1 MVPAGVSPT
10 EAAFEVI
17 GLVNAKSIMDF
28 LFFDTQVGVAI
39 FFIGF
44 LASLWRSVRETDFS
58 PLWGFLMMFFIL
70 LFIFIKPM
78 ANLEDT
84 TSTME
89 QAGWTGD
96 NTAQSLKDTFFDTGR
111 TKAGS
116 LGLVLISEA
125 YNALVY
131 GTVAAITRVTQ
142 DKDFNY
148 LNNPFIVNKV
158 SLYLQHFSAERIKD
172 NVLRKDLEE
181 FLKNDYPQTLGRMI
195 NNSTTQTNITKKWW
209 PGDEEVIVNYDD
221 GQKKR
226 WEDLDARLNDY
237 IKENIDTLGSN
248 SPLANLFID
257 YKAIKIKLLAGH
269 MERSAQDITSNM
281 AGYGIDP
288 STSRIS
294 WLMKQPANWLA
305 YISSVIGQFFSTTLA
320 EFMIKALPY
329 LEGYAVMI
337 IYSLFPF
344 TLLLC
349 LLFGTMTIL
358 KDYFIYLF
366 WIKSWVIIWALI
378 HYTSLYMST
387 LQAKIAS
394 GAGTSWFF
402 ERPYFNTVTGV
413 LLVMSPGIAWFMTKG
428 VLSGIGEAATALTLH
443 ADKGV
448 GKAGSKIGV

>member
-1 MVPAGVSPT
+1 MVPTGVSPV

-78 ANLEDT
+78 LNLEDA

-89 QAGWTGD
+89 EAGWKGD
-96 NTAQSLKDTFFDTGR
+96 STAQALKDTFFDTGK

-116 LGLVLISEA
+116 LGLVFISEI
-125 YNALVY
+125 YNSIVY
-131 GTVAAITRVTQ
+131 GTVNAITRVTQ
-142 DKDFNY
+142 EGNFNY
-148 LNNPFIVNKV
+148 LTNPFIVNKV

-195 NNSTTQTNITKKWW
+195 NNSNTQTNITKKWW
-209 PGDEEVIVNYDD
+209 PGDEEVIANYDD

-269 MERSAQDITSNM
+269 MERSAQDITSNI

-288 STSRIS
+288 SSSRIS
-294 WLMKQPANWLA
+294 WLLKQPANWLA